1 MAGQSPRSVSIQAG
15 IAVGLLT
22 LLAVGVAL
30 WANNVGGQWW
40 LPPLSGLVVGAVCYM
55 LVYRQLGVYIQD
67 RVRIIYKTIRRFKG
81 SSSNLNLDMNND
93 IVEQVNRD
101 VMSWAE
107 SQIDEITNLRETD
120 TFRKEFIGNLA
131 HELKTPI
138 FNIQGFILTL
148 LEGGME
154 DPEINR
160 KFLLKAA
167 KNVERMSGL
176 LEDLD
181 VITKMEAGNL
191 DIELVPFDLLDIVRE
206 TIESLEPK
214 AKRNNI
220 ELRITK
226 GMDGSKVMVLGDAA
240 KLVQVLTNL
249 IVNSINYGTE
259 GGRTEVRYYDAEDSI
274 LVEVADTGI
283 GIREEDL
290 PRVFERFYRVDKSRS
305 RHAGGSGLGLAICKH
320 IIETHGQTIN
330 VRSTYGEGSTFSF
343 TLEKA

>member
-40 LPPLSGLVVGAVCYM
+40 LPPLSGLLVGAVCYM

-191 DIELVPFDLLDIVRE
+191 DIELVPFDLLEIVRE

-214 AKRNNI
+214 AKRNSI
-220 ELRITK
+220 ELSITK
-226 GMDGSKVMVLGDAA
+226 GMDGSKVLVLGDAA